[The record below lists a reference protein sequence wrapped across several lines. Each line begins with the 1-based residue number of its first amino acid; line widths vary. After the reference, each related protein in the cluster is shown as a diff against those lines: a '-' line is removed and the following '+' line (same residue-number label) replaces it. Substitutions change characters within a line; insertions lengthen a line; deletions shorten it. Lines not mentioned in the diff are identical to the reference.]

1 MFQIIN
7 LCLNVLHF
15 VLCFFY
21 KSILSNLKQSADEG
35 SHLLSPE
42 ASIFFPPQ
50 YLYYKLRKLSR
61 SLSHSKPHH
70 MYPYYLQTRTRWPIF
85 KFK

>member
-21 KSILSNLKQSADEG
+21 KSILSNLKRSADEG

-42 ASIFFPPQ
+42 ASIFLLP
-50 YLYYKLRKLSR
+50 S
-61 SLSHSKPHH
+61 
-70 MYPYYLQTRTRWPIF
+70 PIF
-85 KFK
+85 ILQITEAISLIITL